1 MMNSE
6 DLLRIQG
13 DMDTA
18 QRRMGTLQSTMQVSG
33 GRPRLNVMDML
44 RIALRSWYWF
54 VLALAVCLAVA
65 WVKLNSTAPVYTR
78 TASVLIKGGSGANRV
93 ASESQVFQEVGI
105 LNTTVSI
112 DNELL
117 IFKSERLSREVVKRL
132 NLQTSYLYDEGL
144 RTLELYTKSPMRVR
158 FAEEEVKPGSFQM
171 TVLSDKEVEL
181 SGFAQDEKVRLRGK
195 TGTVLKT
202 PMGQL
207 EIYPTLFYKD
217 SWKGKTLTV
226 VQQDVDWLAR
236 DYSSRIVAAA
246 AKKEASVVNLT
257 LNDESPERAEDFLNT
272 LVVVYNEDVI
282 QDKNKM
288 LQNTD
293 AFIQERLA
301 ILENDLGGVEGEI
314 ASFKQRNKM
323 VALESEAQAA
333 TTGAAQYQQES
344 FQLENQIQLVRMI
357 RDYLV
362 DPAHATEL
370 IPSNTGVSDVNI
382 EGQIANYNSLLLE
395 RDKLKQS
402 SGDEN
407 PAVQEMNRTLEV
419 TRQAMVR
426 TVDNALASLR
436 IRLQK
441 ADAQERNMAQRMT
454 QVPEHEKYML
464 SVERQQKVKEQLY
477 VYLLQK
483 REENALAQSIT
494 ESNARVIEPAKG
506 PYGPISPVGAQYYL
520 IALAVGLGLPAVVI
534 FLNMMMNTR
543 IRNRKDIEDNLT
555 VPFLGDIPFHKW
567 AKGKP
572 YVETVVRADGKD
584 AVTEAFRMLRTNISY
599 MQVGGKENKVI
610 MMTSMNPDSGKTF
623 VISNLALMMAYA
635 GKKVLLVDLD
645 IRKGALTRVFQGKE
659 KKGIT
664 HYLSGHATKEELI
677 HRVPQS
683 ERLDIIYSGAVPPNP
698 AEMLLSEQLDKLV
711 QELKAQYDYILID
724 NVPSG
729 VVADAAIV
737 NRLADMTVYVLRAG
751 LLDVRQLPDVERIY
765 QEHKLKNMAVVLN
778 GVKEEHAGYGY
789 YGYYGYGY
797 SYGYGYDNDKK
808 KKKKKRKLF

>member
-13 DMDTA
+13 DMDAA

-158 FAEEEVKPGSFQM
+158 FAEEEVKPGSFRM

-226 VQQDVDWLAR
+226 VQQDADRLAR

-382 EGQIANYNSLLLE
+382 EGQITNYNALLLE

-572 YVETVVRADGKD
+572 HVETVVRADGKD

-623 VISNLALMMAYA
+623 VVANLALMMAYA

-645 IRKGALTRVFQGKE
+645 IRKGTLTRVFEGKE

-683 ERLDIIYSGAVPPNP
+683 ERLDIIYCGAVPPNP

-797 SYGYGYDNDKK
+797 SYGYGYENGQK

>member
-1 MMNSE
+1 MH
-6 DLLRIQG
+6 IQG
-13 DMDTA
+13 DMDAA
-18 QRRMGTLQSTMQVSG
+18 QPQKSAYAASPSFG
-33 GRPRLNVMDML
+33 GKPKVNVMDLL

-54 VLALAVCLAVA
+54 VLTLAVCLAVA

-78 TASVLIKGGSGANRV
+78 TASVLIKGGNGSGRI
-93 ASESQVFQEVGI
+93 STESQMFQEMG
-105 LNTTVSI
+105 LMSATVSI
-112 DNELL
+112 DNEML
-117 IFKSERLSREVVKRL
+117 IFKSERLSQEVVKRL
-132 NLQTSYLYDEGL
+132 NLQTSYLYKEGL
-144 RTLELYTKSPMRVR
+144 RTLDLYTKSPLRVR
-158 FAEEEVKPGSFQM
+158 FADEDVRPGSFRI
-171 TVLSDKEVEL
+171 TILSDKEVEL
-181 SGFAQDEKVRLRGK
+181 FGFAGRESVRLRGK
-195 TGTVLKT
+195 TGTLLNT
-202 PMGQL
+202 PMGKV
-207 EIYPTLFYKD
+207 EVFPTLFYQN
-217 SWKGKTLTV
+217 SWKGKTLEV
-226 VQQDVDWLAR
+226 VQQDTARLAR
-236 DYSSRIVAAA
+236 SYSNRIVAAA
-246 AKKEASVVNLT
+246 AQKGAAVVNLT
-257 LNDESPERAEDFLNT
+257 LQDVSAERAEDFLNT

-288 LQNTD
+288 LQNSD
-293 AFIQERLA
+293 AFIKERLA

-323 VALESEAQAA
+323 VAVEAEAEAA
-333 TTGAAQYQQES
+333 SSGAAQYQQES
-344 FQLENQIQLVRMI
+344 FKLENQIQLVRMI

-382 EGQIANYNSLLLE
+382 EGQISTYNALLLE
-395 RDKLKQS
+395 RDKIRQS

-436 IRLQK
+436 IRLQQ
-441 ADAQERNMAQRMT
+441 AEAQERSMAQRMT

-477 VYLLQK
+477 IYLLQK

-494 ESNARVIEPAKG
+494 ESNARVVEPAKG
-506 PYGPISPVGAQYYL
+506 PYGPISPVGSTYYL
-520 IALAVGLGLPAVVI
+520 IAVAVGLGLPALVL
-534 FLNMMMNTR
+534 FLSFVLNTK

-567 AKGKP
+567 PKGKMRE
-572 YVETVVRADGKD
+572 ETVVRADGKD
-584 AVTEAFRMLRTNISY
+584 AVTEAFRMLRTNIGY

-623 VISNLALMMAYA
+623 VVSNLALMMAYA
-635 GKKVLLVDLD
+635 GKKVLLIDLD
-645 IRKGALTRVFQGKE
+645 IRKGALSRLFEGK
-659 KKGIT
+659 KQPGIT
-664 HYLSGHATKEELI
+664 HYLSGKITREELI
-677 HRVPQS
+677 HRLPQS
-683 ERLDIIYSGAVPPNP
+683 ENLDIIFSGVVPPNP
-698 AEMLLSEQLDKLV
+698 AEMLLSEELDALV
-711 QELKAQYDYILID
+711 HDLREQYDYILID

-737 NRLADMTVYVLRAG
+737 NRMADMTIYVLRAG

-765 QEHKLKNMAVVLN
+765 QEHRLKNMAVVLN

-797 SYGYGYDNDKK
+797 SYGYGYDNEKK

>member
-1 MMNSE
+1 MH
-6 DLLRIQG
+6 IQG
-13 DMDTA
+13 DMDAA
-18 QRRMGTLQSTMQVSG
+18 QPQKSAYAASPSFG
-33 GRPRLNVMDML
+33 GKPKVNVMDLL

-54 VLALAVCLAVA
+54 VLTLAVCLAVA

-78 TASVLIKGGSGANRV
+78 TASVLIKGGNGSGRI
-93 ASESQVFQEVGI
+93 STESQMFQEMG
-105 LNTTVSI
+105 LMSATVSI
-112 DNELL
+112 DNEML
-117 IFKSERLSREVVKRL
+117 IFKSERLSQEVVKRL
-132 NLQTSYLYDEGL
+132 NLQTSYLYEEGL
-144 RTLELYTKSPMRVR
+144 RTLDLYTKSPLRVR
-158 FAEEEVKPGSFQM
+158 FADEDVRPGSFRI
-171 TVLSDKEVEL
+171 TILSDKEVEL
-181 SGFAQDEKVRLRGK
+181 FGFAGRESVRLRGK
-195 TGTVLKT
+195 TGTLLNT
-202 PMGQL
+202 PMGKV
-207 EIYPTLFYKD
+207 EVFPTLFYQN
-217 SWKGKTLTV
+217 SWKGKTLEV
-226 VQQDVDWLAR
+226 VQQDTARLAR
-236 DYSSRIVAAA
+236 SYSNRIVAAA
-246 AKKEASVVNLT
+246 AQKGAAVVNLT
-257 LNDESPERAEDFLNT
+257 LEDVSAERAEDFLNT

-288 LQNTD
+288 LQNSD
-293 AFIQERLA
+293 AFIKERLA

-323 VALESEAQAA
+323 VAVEAEAEAA
-333 TTGAAQYQQES
+333 SSGAAQYQQES
-344 FQLENQIQLVRMI
+344 FKLENQIQLVRMI

-382 EGQIANYNSLLLE
+382 EGQISTYNALLLE
-395 RDKLKQS
+395 RDKIRQS

-436 IRLQK
+436 IRLQQ
-441 ADAQERNMAQRMT
+441 AEAQERSMAQRMT

-477 VYLLQK
+477 IYLLQK

-494 ESNARVIEPAKG
+494 ESNARVVEPAKG
-506 PYGPISPVGAQYYL
+506 PYKPISPVGSMYYL
-520 IALAVGLGLPAVVI
+520 IAVAVGLGLPALVL
-534 FLNMMMNTR
+534 FLSFVLNTK

-567 AKGKP
+567 SKGKMRE
-572 YVETVVRADGKD
+572 ETVVRADGKD
-584 AVTEAFRMLRTNISY
+584 AVTEAFRMLRTNIGY

-623 VISNLALMMAYA
+623 VVSNLALMMAYA
-635 GKKVLLVDLD
+635 GKKVLLIDLD
-645 IRKGALTRVFQGKE
+645 IRKGALSRLFEGK
-659 KKGIT
+659 KQPGIT
-664 HYLSGHATKEELI
+664 HYLSGKITREELI
-677 HRVPQS
+677 HRLPQS
-683 ERLDIIYSGAVPPNP
+683 ENLDIIFSGVVPPNP
-698 AEMLLSEQLDKLV
+698 AEMLLSEELDALV
-711 QELKAQYDYILID
+711 HDLREQYDYILID

-737 NRLADMTVYVLRAG
+737 NRMADMTIYVLRAG

-765 QEHKLKNMAVVLN
+765 QEHRLKNMAVVLN

-797 SYGYGYDNDKK
+797 SYGYGYDNEKK

>member
-1 MMNSE
+1 MH
-6 DLLRIQG
+6 IQG
-13 DMDTA
+13 DMDAA
-18 QRRMGTLQSTMQVSG
+18 QPQKSAYAASPSFG
-33 GRPRLNVMDML
+33 GKPKVNVMDLL

-54 VLALAVCLAVA
+54 VLTLAVCLAVA

-78 TASVLIKGGSGANRV
+78 TASVLIKGGNGSGRI
-93 ASESQVFQEVGI
+93 STESQMFQEMG
-105 LNTTVSI
+105 LMSATVSI
-112 DNELL
+112 DNEML
-117 IFKSERLSREVVKRL
+117 IFKSERLSQEVVKRL
-132 NLQTSYLYDEGL
+132 NLQTSYLYKEGL
-144 RTLELYTKSPMRVR
+144 RTLDLYTKSPLRVR
-158 FAEEEVKPGSFQM
+158 FADEDVRPGSFRI
-171 TVLSDKEVEL
+171 TILSDKEVEL
-181 SGFAQDEKVRLRGK
+181 FGFAGRESVRLRGK
-195 TGTVLKT
+195 TGTLLNT
-202 PMGQL
+202 PMGKV
-207 EIYPTLFYKD
+207 EVFPTLFYQN
-217 SWKGKTLTV
+217 SWKGKTLEV
-226 VQQDVDWLAR
+226 VQQDTARLAR
-236 DYSSRIVAAA
+236 SYSNRIVAAA
-246 AKKEASVVNLT
+246 AQKGAAVVNLT
-257 LNDESPERAEDFLNT
+257 LQDVSAERAEDFLNT

-288 LQNTD
+288 LQNSD
-293 AFIQERLA
+293 AFIKERLA

-323 VALESEAQAA
+323 VAVEAEAEAA
-333 TTGAAQYQQES
+333 SSGAAQYQQES
-344 FQLENQIQLVRMI
+344 FKLENQIQLVRMI

-370 IPSNTGVSDVNI
+370 IPSNTGVGDVNI
-382 EGQIANYNSLLLE
+382 EGQISTYNALLLE
-395 RDKLKQS
+395 RDKIRQS

-436 IRLQK
+436 IRLQQ
-441 ADAQERNMAQRMT
+441 AEAQERSMAQRMT

-477 VYLLQK
+477 IYLLQK

-494 ESNARVIEPAKG
+494 ESNARVVEPAKG
-506 PYGPISPVGAQYYL
+506 PYGPISPVGSTYYL
-520 IALAVGLGLPAVVI
+520 IAVAVGLGLPALVL
-534 FLNMMMNTR
+534 FLSFVLNTK

-567 AKGKP
+567 PKGKMRE
-572 YVETVVRADGKD
+572 ETVVRADGKD
-584 AVTEAFRMLRTNISY
+584 AVTEAFRMLRTNIGY

-623 VISNLALMMAYA
+623 VVSNLALMMAYA
-635 GKKVLLVDLD
+635 GKKVLLIDLD
-645 IRKGALTRVFQGKE
+645 IRKGALSRLFEGK
-659 KKGIT
+659 KQPGIT
-664 HYLSGHATKEELI
+664 HYLSGKITREELI
-677 HRVPQS
+677 HRLPQS
-683 ERLDIIYSGAVPPNP
+683 ENLDIIFSGVVPPNP
-698 AEMLLSEQLDKLV
+698 AEMLLSEELDALV
-711 QELKAQYDYILID
+711 HDLREQYDYILID

-737 NRLADMTVYVLRAG
+737 NRMADMTIYVLRAG

-765 QEHKLKNMAVVLN
+765 QEHRLKNMAVVLN

-797 SYGYGYDNDKK
+797 SYGYGYDNEKK